1 MAVETKVPFWK
12 QMRRERLLPHPFRQ
26 HFGLDL
32 PPIRIER
39 LLPDSGIEI
48 LRGRGGVVAGRLELT
63 AQRARMWINTDDP
76 EDRQRFTFAYLL
88 GHLILHPEGEYSC
101 PHAVESAGG
110 NPEAL
115 AFAKQLLMPG
125 PLVTRFHGE
134 PTDKP
139 LHALFGVPKEVM
151 NRRLEELG
159 LQTTPGT
166 TSPPMPLRPGVAS
179 RPLPYPTE
187 PEAADEPTLINNDDD
202 EKTDPGISAAEAVRP
217 PPADAG
223 AERRQFERVPAR
235 IEVRFEQPR
244 QAAKALRAFSLDLSA
259 GGLCLRTR
267 RRYSLGETLNLQMKI
282 GEHDFRLEG
291 VVAWMR
297 DGVIGVRF
305 HQISGKDRQRLAAIV
320 QSLGRGTFRPQ
331 D

>member
-1 MAVETKVPFWK
+1 MAAEPAVPFWK
-12 QMRRERLLPHPFRQ
+12 EMRRDRLLPHPLRQ
-26 HFGLDL
+26 RFGLDE

-39 LLPDSGIEI
+39 LLPDCGIEI
-48 LRGRGGVVAGRLELT
+48 FRGRGGVVAGRLELS
-63 AQRARMWINTDDP
+63 AQRARMWLNADEP
-76 EDRQRFTFAYLL
+76 EDRQRFTCAYLL

-101 PHAVESAGG
+101 PLAVESAGG

-125 PLVTRFHGE
+125 PLVTQYHGE
-134 PTDKP
+134 ATDQA

-151 NRRLEELG
+151 GRRLEELG
-159 LQTTPGT
+159 LSTAPGV
-166 TSPPMPLRPGVAS
+166 PAAAPMPLRGAVVS
-179 RPLPYPTE
+179 RPLPRPAE
-187 PEAADEPTLINNDDD
+187 PGDAPPAGSDE
-202 EKTDPGISAAEAVRP
+202 EKTDPNISRAATAP
-217 PPADAG
+217 KTTGTG
-223 AERRQFERVPAR
+223 AERRQFERVLAR

-267 RRYSLGETLNLQMKI
+267 RQYSLGETLNLEMRI
-282 GEHDFRLEG
+282 AEHDFQLEG
-291 VVAWMR
+291 VVAWIR

-305 HQISGKDRQRLAAIV
+305 QQVSDKDRQRLSSVI
-320 QSLGRGTFRPQ
+320 QSLGGGTFRPQ

>member
-1 MAVETKVPFWK
+1 MAAETTVPFWK
-12 QMRRERLLPHPFRQ
+12 EMRRERLLPHPLRQ

-39 LLPDSGIEI
+39 LLPDSGIEV

-63 AQRARMWINTDDP
+63 SQRARIWINAEET
-76 EDRQRFTFAYLL
+76 EERQRFTFAYLL
-88 GHLILHPEGEYSC
+88 GHLVLHPEGEYSC
-101 PHAVESAGG
+101 PLAVESAGG

-125 PLVTRFHGE
+125 PLVTRFHDE
-134 PTDKP
+134 RTDRP

-151 NRRLEELG
+151 ARRLEELG
-159 LQTTPGT
+159 LQTTPGAT
-166 TSPPMPLRPGVAS
+166 PSAPMPLRGAVAA
-179 RPLPYPTE
+179 RPLPKPAE
-187 PEAADEPTLINNDDD
+187 PEPLDASAGDEE
-202 EKTDPGISAAEAVRP
+202 EKTDPGLSRGEATRP
-217 PPADAG
+217 PAGAG
-223 AERRQFERVPAR
+223 AERRQFERVLAR
-235 IEVRFEQPR
+235 IEVRFDQPR

-267 RRYSLGETLNLQMKI
+267 RQYSLGETLNLEMKI
-282 GEHDFRLEG
+282 GEHDFKLEG
-291 VVAWMR
+291 VVAWIR

-305 HQISGKDRQRLAAIV
+305 HQISDKDRQRLTGII
-320 QSLGRGTFRPQ
+320 QSLGGGTFRPQ